1 VTFEEDGRQDG
12 PWSALGAKAEINL
25 GPFDSDFDPA
35 SVLGKML
42 LVIFDVGFSAV

>member
-1 VTFEEDGRQDG
+1 VTFEEDGRQDE
-12 PWSALGAKAEINL
+12 PWSALSAKAEIDL

-35 SVLGKML
+35 SVLGEML